1 MNFLIDYDTRSVQ
14 CVSDNINELEQYVT
28 DNGLEMAVAIIS
40 GEDDFLMEMSVK
52 EITELYHNNSEQSR
66 KFDNEE
72 EAAEFCWSCLQSKLD
87 DFPKYTK
94 SLGKRLLKEADKRSK
109 DKSDTTV
116 APAKKAPAK
125 KAPAKPTSAPAKPK
139 QPGGTGTKRK
149 ASYTGKT
156 FAVGETAPMKGRH
169 TRLVA
174 FIEDNLGEAS
184 AEELDLFLEGEK
196 GGPTPHINYAIKKGF
211 IKEV

>member
-28 DNGLEMAVAIIS
+28 DNSLGLAVAIIS
-40 GEDDFLMEMSVK
+40 EEDDLLMEMSVK

-72 EAAEFCWSCLQSKLD
+72 EAAKFCWSCLQSNLD
-87 DFPKYTK
+87 GFTKYTK
-94 SLGKRLLKEADKRSK
+94 ALGKRLLKEADKRSK
-109 DKSDTTV
+109 DKGDTTV

-125 KAPAKPTSAPAKPK
+125 KAPAKSK
-139 QPGGTGTKRK
+139 QPGETGAKRK
-149 ASYTGKT
+149 ASYAGKT
-156 FAVGETAPMKGRH
+156 FAVGETSPMKGRH

-174 FIEDNLGEAS
+174 FVEDNLGEAT
-184 AEELDLFLEGEK
+184 AEELEEFLVNDGTA
-196 GGPTPHINYAIKKGF
+196 PSAHINYAIKNDF
-211 IKEV
+211 IREV

>member
-1 MNFLIDYDTRSVQ
+1 MNFLIDYDTLSVQ
-14 CVSDNINELEQYVT
+14 CVSDNISELEQYVT
-28 DNGLEMAVAIIS
+28 DNSLDLAVTIIS
-40 GEDDFLMEMSVK
+40 EEDDLLMEMSVK
-52 EITELYHNNSEQSR
+52 EITELYHNNSEQAR
-66 KFDNEE
+66 KFTNEE

-125 KAPAKPTSAPAKPK
+125 ATSAPAKPK

>member
-14 CVSDNINELEQYVT
+14 CVSDNISELEQYVT
-28 DNGLEMAVAIIS
+28 DNSLGLAVAIIS
-40 GEDDFLMEMSVK
+40 EEDDLLMEMSVK
-52 EITELYHNNSEQSR
+52 EITELYHNNSEQAR
-66 KFDNEE
+66 KFTSEE
-72 EAAEFCWSCLQSKLD
+72 EAVKFCWSCLQSNLD

-109 DKSDTTV
+109 DRGDRTV

-125 KAPAKPTSAPAKPK
+125 ATSAPAKPK

-149 ASYTGKT
+149 PSYTGKT

-174 FIEDNLGEAS
+174 FIEDNLGEAT
-184 AEELDLFLEGEK
+184 AEELEEFLVNDGTV
-196 GGPTPHINYAIKKGF
+196 PTAHINYAIKNGF
-211 IKEV
+211 IEEV

>member
-40 GEDDFLMEMSVK
+40 EEDDLLMEMSVK
-52 EITELYHNNSEQSR
+52 EITELYHNNSEQAR
-66 KFDNEE
+66 KFTNEE

-109 DKSDTTV
+109 DKGDTTV
-116 APAKKAPAK
+116 APAK
-125 KAPAKPTSAPAKPK
+125 KAPAKPTSAPAKSK
-139 QPGGTGTKRK
+139 QPGKTGAKRK
-149 ASYTGKT
+149 PSYAGKT
-156 FAVGETAPMKGRH
+156 FAVGETPPMKGRH

-174 FIEDNLGEAS
+174 FVEDNLGEAT
-184 AEELDLFLEGEK
+184 AEELEEFLVNDGTT
-196 GGPTPHINYAIKKGF
+196 PTPHINYAIKKGF

>member
-28 DNGLEMAVAIIS
+28 DNSLGLAVAIIS
-40 GEDDFLMEMSVK
+40 EEDDLLMEMSVK

-72 EAAEFCWSCLQSKLD
+72 EAAKFCWSCLQSNLD
-87 DFPKYTK
+87 GFTKYTK
-94 SLGKRLLKEADKRSK
+94 ALGKRLLKEADKRSK
-109 DKSDTTV
+109 DKGDTTV

-125 KAPAKPTSAPAKPK
+125 KAPAKKAPAKSK
-139 QPGGTGTKRK
+139 QPGETGAKRK
-149 ASYTGKT
+149 ASYAGKT
-156 FAVGETAPMKGRH
+156 FAVGETSPMKGRH

-174 FIEDNLGEAS
+174 FVEDNLGEAT
-184 AEELDLFLEGEK
+184 AEELEEFLVNDGTA
-196 GGPTPHINYAIKKGF
+196 PSAHINYAIKNDF
-211 IKEV
+211 IREV